1 MMVTSRVS
9 LSTALDAIQMP
20 QLEFTS
26 QLAQHVDCP
35 ANQTVSAS
43 TLNEAL
49 ETMFNQFPALRDY
62 VMQTDGALQKHVAIF
77 IDGQMLPHGESLD
90 IAVADSSQIFVM
102 QALAGG

>member
-1 MMVTSRVS
+1 MMRDTRAFF
-9 LSTALDAIQMP
+9 STALDALQMP
-20 QLEFTS
+20 HVEFTS

-35 ANQTVSAS
+35 AHQTVTAS

-49 ETMFNQFPALRDY
+49 EFMFSQFPALRDY
-62 VMQTDGALQKHVAIF
+62 VLHADGTLQQHVAIF

-90 IAVADSSQIFVM
+90 LAVDEASQIFVM

>member
-1 MMVTSRVS
+1 MRSS
-9 LSTALDAIQMP
+9 WAFFSTALDVLHMP
-20 QLEFTS
+20 HLEFTS

-35 ANQTVSAS
+35 AHQTVTAT

-49 ETMFNQFPALRDY
+49 ESMFSQFPALRDY
-62 VMQTDGALQKHVAIF
+62 VMHADGALQQHVAIF

-90 IAVADSSQIFVM
+90 LPVDEESQIFVM